1 MHDLFHI
8 HFFNDDEDSVVP
20 SDDDVD
26 QLFLQLEQVVPP
38 RALVGTILAS
48 VARLPSHKFLP
59 DADEAHKSRDE
70 FGILVVP
77 NSRLQP
83 S

>member
-1 MHDLFHI
+1 MNDFFHV
-8 HFFNDDEDSVVP
+8 HFFNDDEDNVVP

-48 VARLPSHKFLP
+48 VARLPSHKFLS
-59 DADEAHKSRDE
+59 DADEAHESRNE
-70 FGILVVP
+70 FGTLIVP
-77 NSRLQP
+77 ASHLQP